1 MWEGITFML
10 VSFSSI
16 GLMAFL
22 IKNEAKLKEY
32 PVYFSLVIYMIIT
45 LNHMVPLLLSR
56 KNHLATVE
64 YGSFVIFNI
73 IAIHSILPIKKELT
87 ILLSG
92 LISLKNIFFLSY
104 FLFKSEFNYS
114 IIIKK
119 VRFFLM
125 RNDTSF
131 FL

>member
-87 ILLSG
+87 I
-92 LISLKNIFFLSY
+92 FL
-104 FLFKSEFNYS
+104 
-114 IIIKK
+114 
-119 VRFFLM
+119 
-125 RNDTSF
+125 
-131 FL
+131 